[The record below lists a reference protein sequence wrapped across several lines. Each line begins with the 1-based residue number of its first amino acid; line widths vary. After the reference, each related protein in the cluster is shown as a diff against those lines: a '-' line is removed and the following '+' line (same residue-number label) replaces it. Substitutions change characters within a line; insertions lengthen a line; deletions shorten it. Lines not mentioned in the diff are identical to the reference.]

1 MDRHP
6 LGVRP
11 AGRRRHPPHRT
22 VVLANAPSAGADPL
36 RRLHPADSIV
46 VLGNLAAPPRRAA
59 ARHLV
64 ERHRPRPARM
74 AGHPDGYT
82 GQPAVCLQR
91 AIALSRRSGLRP
103 GRLPRRADPGPDR
116 LCGVER
122 PLLRNPDAVSF
133 RTMAAALPLARP
145 APVAAPRA
153 QRIRFTLVFATVIAA
168 VLLVPYLLAYL
179 WTPPGHHFAG
189 FFFIA
194 DDATTYLAKMRQGA
208 DGSWLWNDP
217 YTSEP
222 HGGVFLFSFYLL
234 FGHLAALLHLPLI
247 AAYHLARISGAIA
260 LVLAADQLCRRVL
273 PAEFRRLALVLV
285 ILGSGAGFLAQ
296 ALGNP
301 SLFGT
306 GVEALDLH
314 LPEISGWYSILAIPH
329 FAWATALIIA
339 ALLGLL
345 RIAEAPTWR
354 PMARTSAALVAL
366 TAIHP
371 QMIPVL
377 GVIWVAY
384 QGVLLTWGARPSIRS
399 LVAQLVP
406 FLATMPLLAS
416 NASILFPD
424 PTIAEWAHQWRH
436 QAPSPTSLAVSLG
449 LPLLAAMAGTVI
461 AWRRRDRGLAL
472 LFVWP
477 PLVLALL
484 YLPNIAN
491 IQRRLLDALYVP
503 IGILAAVGIRNL
515 TSRLRRPRAR
525 RIEAILVTAC
535 CLSSLIVF
543 AIALRFA
550 SGTFAEAYIGDDS
563 WRAMQWLSAHHQPS
577 DRALSSPGAGQLL
590 PAWAGVPVYVG
601 HYSETL
607 DYFRKIHNVSSVLKP
622 GEPEVTVRAFLA
634 DNGITLVYWGPDE
647 TLTGYRPN
655 DQPFLRPVH
664 QDGTVTIYR
673 VSP

>member
-1 MDRHP
+1 
-6 LGVRP
+6 
-11 AGRRRHPPHRT
+11 
-22 VVLANAPSAGADPL
+22 
-36 RRLHPADSIV
+36 
-46 VLGNLAAPPRRAA
+46 
-59 ARHLV
+59 
-64 ERHRPRPARM
+64 
-74 AGHPDGYT
+74 
-82 GQPAVCLQR
+82 
-91 AIALSRRSGLRP
+91 
-103 GRLPRRADPGPDR
+103 
-116 LCGVER
+116 
-122 PLLRNPDAVSF
+122 
-133 RTMAAALPLARP
+133 MAAALPLRQPATAPTPRP
-145 APVAAPRA
+145 RQWPGFA
-153 QRIRFTLVFATVIAA
+153 LVFATIVAIIS
-168 VLLVPYLLAYL
+168 LLPYLLAYL

-247 AAYHLARISGAIA
+247 AAYHLARISGTVA
-260 LVLAADQLCRRVL
+260 LVIAADELCRRVL
-273 PAEFRRLALVLV
+273 PRELRRLALVLV

-301 SLFGT
+301 PILGSR
-306 GVEALDLH
+306 VEALDLH

-345 RIAEAPTWR
+345 RIAEAPAWR
-354 PMARTSAALVAL
+354 PVALTAAALLAL

-377 GVIWVAY
+377 GLIWIAY
-384 QGVLLTWGARPSIRS
+384 QAVLVAWGARPTIRS
-399 LVAQLVP
+399 VAFQALP
-406 FLATMPLLAS
+406 FLATIPLLAY
-416 NASILFPD
+416 NAWILFRD
-424 PTIAEWAHQWRH
+424 PTIAEWARQWRH
-436 QAPSPTSLAVSLG
+436 QAPGPVSLAVSLG
-449 LPLLAAMAGTVI
+449 LPLLAAILGMVI

-472 LFVWP
+472 LLIWP
-477 PLVLALL
+477 PLVIALL

-503 IGILAAVGIRNL
+503 VGILAAVGIKAL
-515 TSRLRRPRAR
+515 TSRLRRGRAR

-535 CLSSLIVF
+535 CISSALVL

-550 SGTFAEAYIGDDS
+550 SGAFAEAYIGDDA
-563 WRAMQWLSAHHQPS
+563 WNAMQWLSAHHQQS
-577 DRALSSPGAGQLL
+577 DRVLSSPGAGQLL
-590 PAWAGVPVYVG
+590 PAWAGTQVYVG

-607 DYFRKIHNVSSVLKP
+607 DYFQKIRNVGAVLKP
-622 GEPEVTVRAFLA
+622 GDPEATVRAFLHE
-634 DNGITLVYWGPDE
+634 NGITLLYWGPDE
-647 TLTGYRPN
+647 VLTGYRPN
-655 DQPFLRPVH
+655 DQPFLQPVH

-673 VSP
+673 VQP

>member
-1 MDRHP
+1 
-6 LGVRP
+6 
-11 AGRRRHPPHRT
+11 
-22 VVLANAPSAGADPL
+22 
-36 RRLHPADSIV
+36 
-46 VLGNLAAPPRRAA
+46 
-59 ARHLV
+59 
-64 ERHRPRPARM
+64 
-74 AGHPDGYT
+74 
-82 GQPAVCLQR
+82 
-91 AIALSRRSGLRP
+91 
-103 GRLPRRADPGPDR
+103 
-116 LCGVER
+116 
-122 PLLRNPDAVSF
+122 
-133 RTMAAALPLARP
+133 MAAALPLRRP
-145 APVAAPRA
+145 ASAPVPTPRA
-153 QRIRFTLVFATVIAA
+153 WPRFALVFAA
-168 VLLVPYLLAYL
+168 VVAIISLLPYLLAYL

-234 FGHLAALLHLPLI
+234 FGHLAALLHVPLI
-247 AAYHLARISGAIA
+247 AAYHLARISGTVA
-260 LVLAADQLCRRVL
+260 LVIAAHQLCRRVL
-273 PAEFRRLALVLV
+273 PAELRRLGLVLV
-285 ILGSGAGFLAQ
+285 ILGSGAGFVAQ

-301 SLFGT
+301 SVFGSQ
-306 GVEALDLH
+306 VEALDLH

-345 RIAEAPTWR
+345 RITEAASWR
-354 PMARTSAALVAL
+354 PIALTSAALVAL

-377 GVIWVAY
+377 GLIWIAY
-384 QGVLLTWGARPSIRS
+384 QGVLLAWGARPTIRS
-399 LVAQLVP
+399 VAAQAVP
-406 FLATMPLLAS
+406 FLATSPLLAY
-416 NASILFPD
+416 NAWILFRD

-436 QAPSPTSLAVSLG
+436 QAPTPVSLAVSLG
-449 LPLLAAMAGTVI
+449 LPLLAAIAGMVI

-477 PLVLALL
+477 PLVLTLL
-484 YLPNIAN
+484 YLPNLAN

-503 IGILAAVGIRNL
+503 IGILAAVGIRML
-515 TSRLRRPRAR
+515 TSRLRRARAR
-525 RIEAILVTAC
+525 RIEALLVTVC
-535 CLSSLIVF
+535 CLSSAIVL

-550 SGTFAEAYIGDDS
+550 TGAFPEAYVDSDS
-563 WRAMQWLSAHHQPS
+563 WRAMQWLSGHHQQG
-577 DRALSSPGAGQLL
+577 DRALSSPGSGQLL

-607 DYFRKIHNVSSVLKP
+607 DYFQKIRNVGAILKP
-622 GEPEVTVRAFLA
+622 GESEATVRAFLHG
-634 DNGITLVYWGPDE
+634 NGITLLYWGPDE
-647 TLTGYRPN
+647 ARTGYQPN

-673 VSP
+673 VLPGSG

>member
-1 MDRHP
+1 
-6 LGVRP
+6 
-11 AGRRRHPPHRT
+11 
-22 VVLANAPSAGADPL
+22 
-36 RRLHPADSIV
+36 
-46 VLGNLAAPPRRAA
+46 
-59 ARHLV
+59 
-64 ERHRPRPARM
+64 M
-74 AGHPDGYT
+74 AT
-82 GQPAVCLQR
+82 
-91 AIALSRRSGLRP
+91 
-103 GRLPRRADPGPDR
+103 
-116 LCGVER
+116 
-122 PLLRNPDAVSF
+122 
-133 RTMAAALPLARP
+133 ALPLNRP
-145 APVAAPRA
+145 ATAPTPEPR
-153 QRIRFTLVFATVIAA
+153 QWPRFALVFAAIVAIIS
-168 VLLVPYLLAYL
+168 LLPYLLAYL

-234 FGHLAALLHLPLI
+234 FGHLAPLLHLPLI

-260 LVLAADQLCRRVL
+260 LLIAADQLCRRVL
-273 PAEFRRLALVLV
+273 PAAPRTLALVLV

-301 SLFGT
+301 SLLGSR
-306 GVEALDLH
+306 VEALDLH

-345 RIAEAPTWR
+345 RIAEVPARR
-354 PMARTSAALVAL
+354 PVAFASAALVAL

-377 GVIWVAY
+377 GFIWLGY
-384 QGVLLTWGARPSIRS
+384 QGVLVIWGARPSMRS
-399 LVAQLVP
+399 VAAQAVP
-406 FLATMPLLAS
+406 FLATVPLLAY
-416 NASILFPD
+416 NAWILFRD
-424 PTIAEWAHQWRH
+424 PAIAEWARQWRH
-436 QAPSPTSLAVSLG
+436 QAPGPVSLALSLG
-449 LPLLAAMAGTVI
+449 LPLLAAIAGMVVV
-461 AWRRRDRGLAL
+461 WRRRDHGLAL

-503 IGILAAVGIRNL
+503 IGILAAVGIRTL
-515 TSRLRRPRAR
+515 TSRLRRARAR
-525 RIEAILVTAC
+525 RIEAVLVTVC
-535 CLSSLIVF
+535 CLSSAIVL

-550 SGTFAEAYIGDDS
+550 SGAFAEAYISGDA
-563 WRAMQWLSAHHQPS
+563 WHAMQWLSTHHQPG

-590 PAWAGVPVYVG
+590 PAWSGVPVYVG

-607 DYFRKIHNVSSVLKP
+607 DYFQKIRNVGEVLKP
-622 GEPEVTVRAFLA
+622 GEPEATVRAFLH
-634 DNGITLVYWGPDE
+634 DNGITLLYWGPDE
-647 TLTGYRPN
+647 ALTGFEPVN
-655 DQPFLRPVH
+655 QPYLQPIH
-664 QDGTVTIYR
+664 QDGAVTIYR
-673 VSP
+673 VER